1 MATAISVIGLLVA
14 AVIFVIAVWK
24 GLDVFT
30 STILVSFIIILTSW
44 MDWWDSLT
52 LYASGY
58 VGFIQNNVFV
68 LVIGAVFGELMAA
81 SGCAESIANVITE
94 KMGAKRVILSIT
106 LITTIFVYVGV
117 SGFVVLFV
125 MAPIATIM
133 MKQAGYPYRM
143 IPAIIFIG
151 ATCSAMIP
159 YAINITNI
167 MPAQY
172 LGTSMGSAPILG
184 WVAFLVSFGTGYCY
198 MVHAAKKAAVKEGT
212 AIDESKPVK
221 ITPTREDLPAFWIAL
236 IPFILVVALVLGFSN
251 LTDMN
256 TNAVVVLSMFI
267 GSLAIVVFCHKQIG
281 AVAKI
286 LEKGVNNGVL
296 QACPGFQSII
306 EFVMDLKMNPYL
318 TEFIGL
324 NVLAGILG
332 SGTSAIAM
340 FFEHLSDGLLAK
352 GANAGA
358 LHRLAPACAT
368 GMNTLPNA
376 GGMVAQLRWMKL
388 SLAESYWYV
397 FVTSVLAPMVGSFA
411 AVIVAMI
418 IY

>member
-1 MATAISVIGLLVA
+1 
-14 AVIFVIAVWK
+14 
-24 GLDVFT
+24 
-30 STILVSFIIILTSW
+30 
-44 MDWWDSLT
+44 
-52 LYASGY
+52 
-58 VGFIQNNVFV
+58 
-68 LVIGAVFGELMAA
+68 
-81 SGCAESIANVITE
+81 
-94 KMGAKRVILSIT
+94 
-106 LITTIFVYVGV
+106 
-117 SGFVVLFV
+117 
-125 MAPIATIM
+125 M

-143 IPAIIFIG
+143 IPGIIFIG
-151 ATCSAMIP
+151 ATCSAMLP

-184 WVAFLVSFGTGYCY
+184 WVAFIVSICIGYFY
-198 MVHAAKKAAVKEGT
+198 MVYAAKKAAIKEGT

-221 ITPTREDLPAFWIAL
+221 IVPTRDDLPGFGIAL
-236 IPFILVVALVLGFSN
+236 IPLVLSVGLVLALSN
-251 LTDMN
+251 LTEMD
-256 TNAVVVLSMFI
+256 TNAIVVLSLFI
-267 GSLAIVVFCHKQIG
+267 GSLSIVIFCRKQLKS
-281 AVAKI
+281 VKKI
-286 LEKGVNNGVL
+286 LDKGVNNGIGATIMAAAILGFSGVL
-296 QACPGFQSII
+296 QSCPGFQSII
-306 EFVMDLKMNPYL
+306 DFAMNLDLNAYV

-340 FFEHLSDGLLAK
+340 FFEHLSDGLLAQ

-376 GGMVAQLRWMKL
+376 GGMVAQLRWMNL

-397 FVTSVLAPMVGSFA
+397 FVTSVLAPMLGSLC
-411 AVIVAMI
+411 AVIVAVI